1 MKKINLGK
9 SNLEVPAVAVGCMRI
24 ADMENDKLI
33 NHLKYCIDN
42 GLNFFDHAD
51 IYGAGRCEERF
62 RDAFKETG
70 YKREDIILQSKC
82 GIKKGMYDFSKEHIL
97 NSVDGILNRLGTD
110 YLDVLVLHR
119 PDALV
124 EPEEVAEA
132 FDILESSGKVRHFGV
147 SNHRPM
153 QIELLKQYVKQDILV
168 NQLQFGPAF
177 SSMIAAG
184 LEANMLTNGAV
195 DRDGSVLDYSRL
207 NKMTIQAWSPFMF
220 SFPKSLFI
228 GNKEEM
234 PELNNLLEEMADELN
249 STPMAVSTAWVL
261 RHPANIQMI
270 AGTTNTDRMAQI
282 ISASEIT
289 LTREQWYKIYLSAG
303 HILP

>member
-1 MKKINLGK
+1 MRKINLGK
-9 SNLEVPAVAVGCMRI
+9 SALEVPQIAVGCMRI
-24 ADMENDKLI
+24 ADMDSNELVK
-33 NHLKYCIDN
+33 HLNYCIET

-62 RDAFKETG
+62 CDAFSKTG
-70 YKREDIILQSKC
+70 YKREDIIIQSKC
-82 GIKKGMYDFSKEHIL
+82 GIKKGMYDFSKEHII
-97 NSVDGILNRLGTD
+97 NSVDGILGRLGTD

-132 FDILESSGKVRHFGV
+132 FDILETSGKVRYFGV

-168 NQLQFGPAF
+168 NQLRFGPAF
-177 SSMIAAG
+177 STMISAG
-184 LEANMLTNGAV
+184 IEANMTTDGAV

-220 SFPKSLFI
+220 GLPKRLFI
-228 GNKEEM
+228 GNKEDM
-234 PELNNLLEEMADELN
+234 SELNDTLEKIAQELN
-249 STPMAVSTAWVL
+249 TTPMAVATAWIL
-261 RHPANIQMI
+261 RHPAKIQMI
-270 AGTTNTDRMAQI
+270 AGTTNTQRMAEI
-282 ISASEIT
+282 ANGSEIF
-289 LTREQWYKIYLSAG
+289 LSREQWYKIYLSSG